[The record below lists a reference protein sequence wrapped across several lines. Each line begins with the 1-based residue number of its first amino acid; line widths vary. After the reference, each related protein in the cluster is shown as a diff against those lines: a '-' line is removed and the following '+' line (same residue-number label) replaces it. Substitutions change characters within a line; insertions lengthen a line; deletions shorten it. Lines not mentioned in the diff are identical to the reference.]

1 MSKVLE
7 KEEVLTLG
15 FGSQTL
21 NGQPYYHTG
30 IDLVGEGYTV
40 CHIKSLMSGHVVDKG
55 YQPNGYGNY
64 IVIDHENGF
73 ETRYA
78 HMADP
83 ADVNIGDHVEKGQIF
98 GYMGDTGNAF
108 GVHLH
113 FEIIS
118 SEIGF
123 RVIDPTDYIFG
134 NKELPGFNPVPQP
147 EPTRKSNEEIAEE
160 VIRGI
165 WGNGDA
171 RVQALSQAGYD
182 YNLIQSIVNEKLGI
196 NNNPTYNIDD
206 IARRVINGEFG
217 NGQERFINLTNAGYN
232 YDEVQKRV
240 NEML

>member
-7 KEEVLTLG
+7 KEEILTLG
-15 FGSQTL
+15 YGSQTL
-21 NGQPYYHTG
+21 NGKPYYHTG

-64 IVIDHENGF
+64 VVIDHENGF

-83 ADVNIGDHVEKGQIF
+83 SGVNLGDHVEEGQLI

-108 GVHLH
+108 GKHLH

-118 SEIGF
+118 GELGF
-123 RVIDPTDYIFG
+123 RVIDPTDFIFG
-134 NKELPGFNPVPQP
+134 NSKLPDNKKQ
-147 EPTRKSNEEIAEE
+147 EPSKKMNEEIAQE
-160 VIRGI
+160 VILGL
-165 WGNGDA
+165 WGNGEE
-171 RVQALSQAGYD
+171 RKNSLNSAGYD
-182 YNLIQSIVNEKLGI
+182 YNLIQSIVNEKMKI
-196 NNNPTYNIDD
+196 NTPSYNIDD